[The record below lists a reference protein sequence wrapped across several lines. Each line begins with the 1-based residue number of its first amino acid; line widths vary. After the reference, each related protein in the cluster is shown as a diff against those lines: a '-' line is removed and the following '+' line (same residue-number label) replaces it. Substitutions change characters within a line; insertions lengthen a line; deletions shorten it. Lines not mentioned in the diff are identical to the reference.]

1 MWSEENS
8 GNVKCTMWREDD
20 DMTRR
25 KEKNIEKSD
34 RIWTTAKLPPQ
45 KMNTQISRST
55 RRKKKTEI
63 PQPSLFCPQL
73 LTRRRRITLT
83 STTPQAQSPSPAA
96 DASPSPTH
104 SPQPPTHHPL
114 LPTAHSRRPAE
125 PPHYPLLRT
134 PTHIQ
139 LPHKD
144 NERLKTAQHSTE
156 RKATTKVTPSCLE
169 GHNTTYH
176 YYHHRSWVER

>member
-55 RRKKKTEI
+55 RRKKKKRKFHSHHYSV
-63 PQPSLFCPQL
+63 PSCW
-73 LTRRRRITLT
+73 
-83 STTPQAQSPSPAA
+83 PAA
-96 DASPSPTH
+96 DASPSPLLPH
-104 SPQPPTHHPL
+104 RPSPPAQPPTHHPL
-114 LPTAHSRRPAE
+114 LPTGPVPQPSRRRITLS
-125 PPHYPLLRT
+125 YPQPTAADASPT
-134 PTHIQ
+134 PTHSPQ
-139 LPHKD
+139 PPTRWATSLPAAPNTNSHT
-144 NERLKTAQHSTE
+144 TA
-156 RKATTKVTPSCLE
+156 P
-169 GHNTTYH
+169 
-176 YYHHRSWVER
+176 